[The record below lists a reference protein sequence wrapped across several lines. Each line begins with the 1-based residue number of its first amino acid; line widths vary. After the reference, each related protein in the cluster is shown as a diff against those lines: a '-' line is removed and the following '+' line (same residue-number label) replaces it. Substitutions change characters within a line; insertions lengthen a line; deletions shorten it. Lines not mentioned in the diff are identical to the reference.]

1 MTTPQ
6 ERADKLVEAA
16 ILKLQQAKAKAAKIK
31 AQAAA
36 KMAKVERTKDTR
48 RKILAGSV
56 VLSRMD
62 RGQLLQMLDTVL
74 TRPDDR
80 ALFDLPPL
88 ALPAPL
94 EGGQKQG

>member
-1 MTTPQ
+1 MATIEDTIKAL
-6 ERADKLVEAA
+6 E
-16 ILKLQQAKAKAAKIK
+16 LKLQQAKEKAKKIEAAKRAKEAKA
-31 AQAAA
+31 
-36 KMAKVERTKDTR
+36 ERTRDTR

-62 RGQLLQMLDTVL
+62 RGQLLSMLEPVL

-88 ALPAPL
+88 AHQ
-94 EGGQKQG
+94 GQQGTQAQG